1 MNDENKIKAAKARD
15 KEFRQRLAKRG
26 FRLARQGWYFFVLK
40 ADGTDADFNP
50 PHKTKPGYRMGL
62 TVQEMEKTL
71 KSIERSTAEVH
82 KEDHHA
88 YHPQND

>member
-1 MNDENKIKAAKARD
+1 VA
-15 KEFRQRLAKRG
+15 
-26 FRLARQGWYFFVLK
+26 FVSLDRELSSSFSK
-40 ADGTDADFNP
+40 QMERTRTSTRP
-50 PHKTKPGYRMGL
+50 TKKPGYRMGL
-62 TVQEMEKTL
+62 TMQEMEKTL